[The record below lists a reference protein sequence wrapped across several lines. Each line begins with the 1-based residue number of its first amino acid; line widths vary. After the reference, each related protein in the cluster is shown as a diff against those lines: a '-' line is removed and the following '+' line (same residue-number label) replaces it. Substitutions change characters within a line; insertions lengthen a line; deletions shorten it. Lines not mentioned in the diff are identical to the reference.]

1 VAGCLLLCIL
11 LYQGTAD
18 RPIAPFQ
25 VDVSIA
31 FGGHQGT
38 GKFTELRIRSLS
50 PNGGTLTLETVGG
63 APNARLSIELPPGEV
78 TETRLPFGIG
88 SSKQP
93 PLLHASLDDGD
104 PLSVPVTLIRHTEPV
119 AALVGVTASQLLFQI
134 RGTKAVSETSL
145 PHLASAYGQ
154 VSALAIDGR
163 SLAALEDAQLVAL
176 LEFVGTCGR
185 LMLIDVSAAIE
196 RAFVNRASCEGRFLT
211 SVGSDRDT
219 EAAFLELLEQPA
231 TTLPS
236 EIQLERLLKEDLDDA
251 INIPRLGS
259 FWIGYIFILVLLI
272 ARVRTRLVALGFSV
286 ACTLLI
292 FVIWPGSGSRA
303 YVAWA
308 EATSTDRV
316 ARFTGLERR
325 LATRSG
331 DVALAADSFGAYPV
345 SISGH
350 QYSLVWNTESD
361 DRQVVWEATPFR
373 HITKLTQGSFAVDS
387 PLQVDIADGVVGIC
401 NSGAGASGPAFLQWH
416 GTIFAIPAIG
426 PGSRWSSA
434 NQPGL
439 DSSLLKS
446 PEMRLFL
453 DRSFGHTITLLQS
466 LPFSGANEIGRG
478 WLLRYP
484 SDQARGVSC

>member
-63 APNARLSIELPPGEV
+63 APNARLSIELPQGEV

-236 EIQLERLLKEDLDDA
+236 ETK
-251 INIPRLGS
+251 PR
-259 FWIGYIFILVLLI
+259 
-272 ARVRTRLVALGFSV
+272 FSNCSSNRRRRCPPKPSLS
-286 ACTLLI
+286 AC
-292 FVIWPGSGSRA
+292 
-303 YVAWA
+303 
-308 EATSTDRV
+308 
-316 ARFTGLERR
+316 
-325 LATRSG
+325 
-331 DVALAADSFGAYPV
+331 
-345 SISGH
+345 
-350 QYSLVWNTESD
+350 
-361 DRQVVWEATPFR
+361 
-373 HITKLTQGSFAVDS
+373 
-387 PLQVDIADGVVGIC
+387 
-401 NSGAGASGPAFLQWH
+401 
-416 GTIFAIPAIG
+416 
-426 PGSRWSSA
+426 
-434 NQPGL
+434 
-439 DSSLLKS
+439 
-446 PEMRLFL
+446 
-453 DRSFGHTITLLQS
+453 
-466 LPFSGANEIGRG
+466 
-478 WLLRYP
+478 
-484 SDQARGVSC
+484 